1 LFKRVYRR
9 EASGTFDRSPEEL
22 RGSSAVTQAVDVRRL
37 TPHVLTR
44 RPGRVVRLLGE
55 DGSRLA
61 DPEWDAAVAALTDAA
76 LLGLY
81 EDMVVVR
88 SLDATATNLQ
98 RQGEL
103 ALWPPLLGQ
112 EAAQVGSARMLA
124 PGDFAFSSY
133 REHAVAYCRGATPT
147 ELVRVWRGVALS
159 GWDPY
164 AIGMATPQVVV
175 GAQALH
181 ATGWALGALWE
192 DAGQAAIA
200 YFGDGATSE
209 GDTCEAMVFAA
220 SFGAPVV
227 FFCQNN
233 GWAISEPVSL
243 QTPVSI
249 AGRAAGFGMPAVVV
263 DGNDVLAV
271 AAVTARALER
281 ARSGAGPSFIEAV
294 TYRMGPHTTADDPT
308 RYRDEAEVAAWRG
321 RDPVTRLRTYLEGVG
336 VLDADRV
343 RAVDERARQAAAE
356 MRAGCA
362 GLVDPDPLS
371 VFDHVYVDDH
381 ADLAR
386 QRARYARHLAAF
398 ADEPA

>member
-1 LFKRVYRR
+1 LFKQDYRP
-9 EASGTFDRSPEEL
+9 EASGTFNRSPEEL
-22 RGSSAVTQAVDVRRL
+22 RGSNAVTHAVDVRRL
-37 TPHVLTR
+37 TPQVLTR
-44 RPGRVVRLLGE
+44 RRDRVVRLLAE
-55 DGSRLA
+55 DGSRLT
-61 DPEWDAAVAALTDAA
+61 DPEWDVAAGAVTDAA
-76 LLGLY
+76 LLGMY

-88 SLDATATNLQ
+88 SLDTTATTLQ

-147 ELVRVWRGVALS
+147 ELVRVWRGVAVS
-159 GWDPY
+159 GWDPR
-164 AIGMATPQVVV
+164 AIGMAAPQVVV

-192 DAGQAAIA
+192 GAAQAAIA

-209 GDTCEAMVFAA
+209 GDVAEAMVFAA
-220 SFGAPVV
+220 SFRAPVV

-233 GWAISEPVSL
+233 GWAISEPVAL

-249 AGRAAGFGMPAVVV
+249 AGRAAGFGMPSVVV

-271 AAVTARALER
+271 AAVTAQALER
-281 ARSGAGPSFIEAV
+281 ARSGGGPTFIEAV

-308 RYRDEAEVAAWRG
+308 RYREEAEVAAWRG
-321 RDPVTRLRTYLEGVG
+321 RDPITRLRAHLEDVG
-336 VLDADRV
+336 VLDADQV
-343 RAVDERARQAAAE
+343 RAVDERAGRVAAE

-362 GLVDPDPLS
+362 GLADPEPLS
-371 VFDHVYVDDH
+371 VFDHVYVGDH
-381 ADLAR
+381 PDLAR

-398 ADEPA
+398 ADELA

>member
-1 LFKRVYRR
+1 M
-9 EASGTFDRSPEEL
+9 TH
-22 RGSSAVTQAVDVRRL
+22 AVDTPRRMSPL
-37 TPHVLTR
+37 PTANPD
-44 RPGRVVRLLGE
+44 GVVRLLAE
-55 DGSRLA
+55 DGSRLP
-61 DPEWDAAVAALTDAA
+61 DPDWEAAAGAVTDAA
-76 LLGLY
+76 LLGMY

-88 SLDATATNLQ
+88 TLDTTATTLQ

-124 PGDFAFSSY
+124 PGDFVFSSY
-133 REHAVAYCRGATPT
+133 REHAVAYCRGASPT
-147 ELVRVWRGVALS
+147 ELVRVWRGVAVS

-164 AIGMATPQVVV
+164 AIGMAAPQVVV

-192 DAGQAAIA
+192 GAGQAAVA

-209 GDTCEAMVFAA
+209 GDVAEAMVFAA
-220 SFGAPVV
+220 SYGAPVV

-243 QTPVSI
+243 QTRVGI
-249 AGRAAGFGMPAVVV
+249 AGRAAGFGMPSVAV

-271 AAVTARALER
+271 AAVTAQALER
-281 ARSGAGPSFIEAV
+281 ARAGDGPTFIEAL

-321 RDPVTRLRTYLEGVG
+321 RDPVARLRAYLEGVG
-336 VLDADRV
+336 ALDAERV
-343 RAVDERARQAAAE
+343 RAVDERAQRVAAE
-356 MRAGCA
+356 MRAGCT
-362 GLVDPDPLS
+362 GLAVPEPLS
-371 VFDHVYVDDH
+371 VFDHVYVDEH
-381 ADLAR
+381 TDLAR

-398 ADEPA
+398 ADELA

>member
-1 LFKRVYRR
+1 
-9 EASGTFDRSPEEL
+9 
-22 RGSSAVTQAVDVRRL
+22 VTHTVDVPWL
-37 TPHVLTR
+37 TPYALTE
-44 RPGRVVRLLGE
+44 RPNRVVRLLGE

-61 DPEWDAAVAALTDAA
+61 DPRWEAAAGAVTAAA
-76 LLGLY
+76 LLRMY

-88 SLDATATNLQ
+88 ALDQTATTLQ

-112 EAAQVGSARMLA
+112 EAAQVGSARMLE
-124 PGDFAFSSY
+124 PGDFVFSSY
-133 REHAVAYCRGATPT
+133 REHAVAYCRGASPT
-147 ELVRVWRGVALS
+147 DLVRVWRGVAVS
-159 GWDPY
+159 GWDPFS
-164 AIGMATPQVVV
+164 IGMAAPQVVV

-192 DAGQAAIA
+192 GAGQAAIA

-209 GDTCEAMVFAA
+209 GDVAEALVFAV
-220 SFGAPVV
+220 SSGAPVV

-249 AGRAAGFGMPAVVV
+249 ADRAAGFGMPSVAV

-271 AAVTARALER
+271 AAATRQALDRARA
-281 ARSGAGPSFIEAV
+281 GDGPSFIEAL

-308 RYRDEAEVAAWRG
+308 RYREDSEVAAWRG
-321 RDPVTRLRTYLEGVG
+321 RDPVARLRVHLESIGL
-336 VLDADRV
+336 LDADRV
-343 RAVDERARQAAAE
+343 RAVEERAQRVATE
-356 MRAGCA
+356 MRAGCT
-362 GLVDPDPLS
+362 GLTDPGPLS
-371 VFDHVYVDDH
+371 VFEHVYVDDH
-381 ADLAR
+381 ADLTR

-398 ADEPA
+398 ADDLP

>member
-1 LFKRVYRR
+1 MT
-9 EASGTFDRSPEEL
+9 S
-22 RGSSAVTQAVDVRRL
+22 AVDVPKL
-37 TPHVLTR
+37 TPHALTHGPAR
-44 RPGRVVRLLGE
+44 RAHPDGVVRLLRE
-55 DGSRLA
+55 DGSRLF
-61 DPEWDAAVAALTDAA
+61 DPAWEAAVGAISDPA
-76 LLGLY
+76 LLGMY

-88 SLDATATNLQ
+88 ALDRTATNLQ

-133 REHAVAYCRGATPT
+133 REHAVAHCRGASPT
-147 ELVRVWRGVALS
+147 ELVRVWRGGAVS

-181 ATGWALGALWE
+181 ATGWALGALW
-192 DAGQAAIA
+192 DGAGQAAIA

-209 GDTCEAMVFAA
+209 GDVMEAMVFAA

-233 GWAISEPVSL
+233 GWAISEPVAL
-243 QTPVSI
+243 QTRAGL
-249 AGRAAGFGMPAVVV
+249 AGRAAGFGMPSVTV

-271 AAVTARALER
+271 AVVTARALER
-281 ARSGAGPSFIEAV
+281 ARAGGGPSFVEAV

-308 RYRDEAEVAAWRG
+308 RYREDAEVAAWRG
-321 RDPVTRLRTYLEGVG
+321 RDPVARLQAYLEARG
-336 VLDADRV
+336 VLDAAAV
-343 RAVDERARQAAAE
+343 RSVDERAQRAAAE
-356 MRAGCA
+356 MRSGCA
-362 GLVDPDPLS
+362 GLVDPQPLS
-371 VFDHVYVDDH
+371 VFEHVYVAEH

-386 QRARYARHLAAF
+386 QRARYARYLAAF

>member
-1 LFKRVYRR
+1 VVAGPLQ
-9 EASGTFDRSPEEL
+9 
-22 RGSSAVTQAVDVRRL
+22 GSSAVTQIVDVARL
-37 TPHVLTR
+37 TPHLLTER
-44 RPGRVVRLLGE
+44 RDGVVRLLAE

-61 DPEWDAAVAALTDAA
+61 DPGWEAAASAVTPAA
-76 LLGLY
+76 LLGMY

-88 SLDATATNLQ
+88 ALDETATNLQ

-103 ALWPPLLGQ
+103 GLFPPLRGQ
-112 EAAQVGSARMLA
+112 EASQVGSARMLA

-133 REHAVAYCRGATPT
+133 REHAVAYCRGASPT
-147 ELVRVWRGVALS
+147 DLVRVWRGVAVS

-164 AIGMATPQVVV
+164 AIGMASPQVVV

-192 DAGQAAIA
+192 GAGQAAIA

-209 GDTCEAMVFAA
+209 GDVAEAMVFAA

-243 QTPVSI
+243 QTRTSLAAR
-249 AGRAAGFGMPAVVV
+249 AGGFGMPSVAV

-271 AAVTARALER
+271 AAVTAQALDR
-281 ARSGAGPSFIEAV
+281 ARAGGGPTFIEAL

-308 RYRDEAEVAAWRG
+308 RYREDAELAAWRA
-321 RDPVTRLRTYLEGVG
+321 RDPIARLRAYLQRTGG
-336 VLDADRV
+336 LD
-343 RAVDERARQAAAE
+343 DERMAAVEAQARRVAAE

-362 GLVDPDPLS
+362 GLPDPEPLS
-371 VFDHVYVDDH
+371 VFEHVYVGDH
-381 ADLAR
+381 PDLAR
-386 QRARYARHLAAF
+386 QRARYARYLAAF
-398 ADEPA
+398 TDERS

>member
-1 LFKRVYRR
+1 M
-9 EASGTFDRSPEEL
+9 
-22 RGSSAVTQAVDVRRL
+22 
-37 TPHVLTR
+37 
-44 RPGRVVRLLGE
+44 RLLGQ
-55 DGSRLA
+55 DGVRLA
-61 DPEWDAAVAALTDAA
+61 DPEWDAWVEALDDAVLT
-76 LLGLY
+76 GMY

-88 SLDATATNLQ
+88 QLDRTATNLQ
-98 RQGEL
+98 RQGQL

-112 EAAQVGSARMLA
+112 EAAQVGSARMLQ

-147 ELVRVWRGVALS
+147 DLVRVWRGVAAS
-159 GWDPY
+159 GWNPN
-164 AIGMATPQVVV
+164 AIGMATPQVVI

-181 ATGWALGALWE
+181 ATGWALGALWDE
-192 DAGQAAIA
+192 VQQAAIA

-209 GDTCEAMVFAA
+209 GDVAEAMVFAV

-233 GWAISEPVSL
+233 GWAISEPVAV

-249 AGRAAGFGMPAVVV
+249 AARAAAFGMPSVAV

-271 AAVTARALER
+271 AAVTAQALAR
-281 ARSGAGPSFIEAV
+281 ARAGGGPSFIEAI

-308 RYRDEAEVAAWRG
+308 RYREDVELAAWRE
-321 RDPVTRLRTYLEGVG
+321 RDPVTRLRAHLVG
-336 VLDADRV
+336 TGALDDDSIK
-343 RAVDERARQAAAE
+343 AVDERAQRVSAE

-362 GLVDPDPLS
+362 ALTDPEPLS

-381 ADLAR
+381 PDLDR
-386 QRARYARHLAAF
+386 QRARYVRYLAAF
-398 ADEPA
+398 ADEPGHQA

>member
-1 LFKRVYRR
+1 V
-9 EASGTFDRSPEEL
+9 S
-22 RGSSAVTQAVDVRRL
+22 
-37 TPHVLTR
+37 H
-44 RPGRVVRLLGE
+44 VVRLLAE
-55 DGSRLA
+55 DGSRLV
-61 DPEWDAAVAALTDAA
+61 DPDWEAAAGAVTSAA

-88 SLDATATNLQ
+88 SLDKAATTLQ

-124 PGDFAFSSY
+124 PGDFVFSSY
-133 REHAVAYCRGATPT
+133 REHAVAYCRGASPT
-147 ELVRVWRGVALS
+147 DLVRVWRGVAVS
-159 GWDPY
+159 GWDPRS
-164 AIGMATPQVVV
+164 IGMAPPQVVV

-192 DAGQAAIA
+192 GAGQAAIA

-209 GDTCEAMVFAA
+209 GDVAEALVFAA

-243 QTPVSI
+243 QTRAGI
-249 AGRAAGFGMPAVVV
+249 AGRAAGYGMPSVVV

-271 AAVTARALER
+271 AVVTARALER
-281 ARSGAGPSFIEAV
+281 ARAGDGPSFIEAV

-308 RYRDEAEVAAWRG
+308 RYREEAELVTWRG
-321 RDPVTRLRTYLEGVG
+321 RDPVARLRAHLEGVG

-343 RAVDERARQAAAE
+343 RAVDERAQRVAAE
-356 MRAGCA
+356 LRAGCT
-362 GLVDPDPLS
+362 GLADPEPLS
-371 VFDHVYVDDH
+371 VFEHVYADDH
-381 ADLAR
+381 TDLAR
-386 QRARYARHLAAF
+386 QRARYTRHLAAF
-398 ADEPA
+398 ADELA